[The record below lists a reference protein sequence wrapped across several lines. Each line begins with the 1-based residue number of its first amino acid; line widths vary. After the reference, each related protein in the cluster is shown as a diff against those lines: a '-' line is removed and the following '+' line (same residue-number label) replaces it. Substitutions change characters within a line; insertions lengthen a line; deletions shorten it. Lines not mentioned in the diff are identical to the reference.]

1 MMMQLNLNNTYEFT
15 LKIYCWQKKV
25 HLQNYRI
32 FLSLKSLTEE
42 SLRLHLVHK
51 KKKWFNVVKI
61 GMAFKWNI
69 VESWYEWK
77 SGGAILLFEWSTG
90 GWKFYFWIIK
100 YFFVLKFQSYTDTT
114 KCI

>member
-42 SLRLHLVHK
+42 SLRLYLVRK
-51 KKKWFNVVKI
+51 KKKMV
-61 GMAFKWNI
+61 
-69 VESWYEWK
+69 
-77 SGGAILLFEWSTG
+77 
-90 GWKFYFWIIK
+90 
-100 YFFVLKFQSYTDTT
+100 
-114 KCI
+114 